1 MDPTLRLHPGQHVLT
16 PAQAAE
22 TRRFVREWI
31 TVQLSTEPVNEPEA
45 EALLRQVY
53 ELAFLPPPKHIH
65 WVDGPLQLVA
75 LLAPDQV
82 EASVQESVNASVR
95 ESVDASVRESIY
107 TASVRDS
114 ARYSRY
120 ADSAGYVE
128 HGIRDSLW
136 AIVKPGSSVTNLPV
150 LGKHSVRR
158 SLYDSVLESVRDL
171 QRDSPVWTS
180 LGNSLEACVQDSY
193 FIERI
198 VWNGVRAYNRASVL
212 ACYHFLDTYLAP
224 NAAHALAPF
233 NALVS
238 GYWTGRELALLV
250 RRPRVLAL
258 DQEGRVHS
266 ATGRC
271 VEYRD
276 GWGFYAWHGVRVP
289 ERVILAPETL
299 TREDFL
305 SEQDVEVRRV
315 IQERMGER
323 FVSELGGVVID
334 AGPRGTLYEVAL
346 PEDDP
351 EQVARYVRV
360 QDASTFRQYFLRVP
374 PTVQT
379 AAEAVAWTFQVAAED
394 YHPAQET

>member
-1 MDPTLRLHPGQHVLT
+1 MDPTLRLHPGQQALT
-16 PAQAAE
+16 PAQEAE
-22 TRRFVREWI
+22 ARRFAEERI
-31 TVQLSTEPVNEPEA
+31 AAQLSTEPVDELEA
-45 EALLRQVY
+45 ERLLQQAY
-53 ELAFLPPPKHIH
+53 AEAKLPPPQHIS
-65 WVDGPLQLVA
+65 WVDGPLQLIA
-75 LLAPDQV
+75 ALAPENIKAISWSLPRGDVDVNLWDSVWAGLYGNV
-82 EASVQESVNASVR
+82 EDSVEYLVGESIWERVGATVQEEIGEWVQERALNSVSASVEGYQAAPSLAYYR
-95 ESVDASVRESIY
+95 FFDA
-107 TASVRDS
+107 
-114 ARYSRY
+114 
-120 ADSAGYVE
+120 
-128 HGIRDSLW
+128 
-136 AIVKPGSSVTNLPV
+136 
-150 LGKHSVRR
+150 
-158 SLYDSVLESVRDL
+158 
-171 QRDSPVWTS
+171 
-180 LGNSLEACVQDSY
+180 
-193 FIERI
+193 
-198 VWNGVRAYNRASVL
+198 
-212 ACYHFLDTYLAP
+212 YLAP
-224 NAAHALAPF
+224 NELHALAHF
-233 NALVS
+233 NELVS
-238 GYWTGRELALLV
+238 GYWLGHEEAFLV
-250 RRPRVLAL
+250 RRPHLLSRDA
-258 DQEGRVHS
+258 EGFLHS
-266 ATGRC
+266 ATGKC
-271 VEYRD
+271 LEYRD